1 MRRLSWV
8 NTRVEQRQRTEAR
21 ILAAARQLFGEH
33 GYDRTTIRAIAT
45 AAGSDPGLVMRY
57 FGSKEKLFAQAASI
71 PPDGPIQGSPE
82 QISEQLMAALTQ
94 KLAEEPAASL
104 AALRAMFSHPE
115 AAEEVRAAMTGQ
127 QRQIAEQLPGEDAVL
142 RSGVIGA
149 LTLGLVIGRH
159 LVRLD
164 GLDASPEDVMAVA
177 GPLIGELTNGPGR
190 SADGRGRARHP
201 S

>member
-1 MRRLSWV
+1 MRRLSWM
-8 NTRVEQRQRTEAR
+8 NTRVERRQRTEAR

-71 PPDGPIQGSPE
+71 PADGPIKGSPE
-82 QISEQLMAALTQ
+82 QIAEQLTAALTQ
-94 KLAEEPAASL
+94 KLTEEPAASL

-115 AAEEVRAAMTGQ
+115 AAEEVRAAMTAQ

-164 GLDASPEDVMAVA
+164 GLDASPGEVMTVA
-177 GPLIGELTNGPGR
+177 GPLIGELTNGTGR
-190 SADGRGRARHP
+190 SADGRGQARHP